1 MVMRTLKMF
10 VVAVGLVAVGATVIY
25 QQARLERL
33 AAETATLRQ
42 QVQQPEVVQG
52 QSERPTGPEPSQ
64 EMGSKSVTALT
75 GGQFNELLRLRGEV
89 GVLRAQLAEAAK
101 RADDNAA
108 RQQHSGRATEVNG
121 LGGLPANSADGSG
134 WAAAPRSSDSDLSK
148 DDPAEGC
155 LGVDAVFAAW
165 AQHDTE
171 AALQWVEQ
179 HLSDPGERDMAL
191 DAIRKVAP
199 VGIGAEIAQQ
209 DGYAVINRL
218 IPDSPAELSGQLHSG
233 DRIVAVAQGD
243 SAFLDARHLPLSELV
258 QAIRGAPGTS
268 IRLQVFPAA
277 APPDSPP
284 VTVTLFRD
292 QIKHKKQ
299 G

>member
-1 MVMRTLKMF
+1 MF
-10 VVAVGLVAVGATVIY
+10 VVPVGLVAVGATVIY

-33 AAETATLRQ
+33 AAETATLRK
-42 QVQQPEVVQG
+42 QVQQPEAVQG
-52 QSERPTGPEPSQ
+52 QAERPTGPQPSQ
-64 EMGSKSVTALT
+64 EMGSNSVAALS
-75 GGQFNELLRLRGEV
+75 GGQLNELLRLRGEV
-89 GVLRAQLAEAAK
+89 GILRAQLAEAAK
-101 RADDNAA
+101 RADDNAM
-108 RQQHSGRATEVNG
+108 RQQYSGRATEVNG
-121 LGGLPANSADGSG
+121 LGGLPANSGDGFRVT
-134 WAAAPRSSDSDLSK
+134 AARRSSDSNVSE
-148 DDPAEGC
+148 DDPAEGR

-218 IPDSPAELSGQLHSG
+218 IPDSPAELSGQLHSA

-243 SAFLDARHLPLSELV
+243 SAFLDTRQLPLSELV
-258 QAIRGAPGTS
+258 QAIRGAPGTL
-268 IRLQVFPAA
+268 IRLQVLPAA

-284 VTVTLFRD
+284 ATVTLFRE

-299 G
+299 E